1 MYRKKISLNIEESV
15 LLCDVRCG
23 SKVVEKGVSYLQALE
38 IVSNHDPDMYIAS
51 CIKNYGQPVIDLYT
65 ITHDEDEM
73 RYEQECEEAERWVN
87 ERDREELDI

>member
-1 MYRKKISLNIEESV
+1 MNRKKITLNREENV

-23 SKVVEKGVSYLQALE
+23 TEVVEKGINYLQALE
-38 IVSNHDPDMYIAS
+38 IVHNPDRFIS
-51 CIKNYGQPVIDLYT
+51 SGIKLYGHPVIDLYT

-73 RYEQECEEAERWVN
+73 RYMQEIEEAERWVN

>member
-1 MYRKKISLNIEESV
+1 MNRKKITLNGEENV

-23 SKVVEKGVSYLQALE
+23 AKVVEKGVSYLQALE
-38 IVSNHDPDMYIAS
+38 VVNNPDRFISS
-51 CIKNYGQPVIDLYT
+51 CLKMYGQPVIDLYT

-73 RYEQECEEAERWVN
+73 RYMQEIEEAERWVN